1 MCVIIVAQKRLPNE
15 EDLRRAWSR
24 NDDGAGVAW
33 VEKGKVRWVKGLM
46 TLKEVIEVLPKVK
59 TPCVWHFRSATHGGV
74 SQALTHPFL
83 ISPRMPFSNPL
94 KGVLKD
100 GESLLFHNG
109 VEGQAISNL
118 INLLA
123 IKNLRLDDTVMSDSR
138 AIAIAISLVGEVALT
153 LYHSKFALFR
163 ADGSITIKGN
173 FTEEDGLLVS
183 TPLRWEIDFVRWTK
197 RGGYGGY
204 GLEL

>member
-1 MCVIIVAQKRLPNE
+1 
-15 EDLRRAWSR
+15 
-24 NDDGAGVAW
+24 
-33 VEKGKVRWVKGLM
+33 
-46 TLKEVIEVLPKVK
+46 
-59 TPCVWHFRSATHGGV
+59 VWHFRSATHGGV

-83 ISPRMPFSNPL
+83 ISPKAPFSNPL
-94 KGVLKD
+94 KGVLKA

-123 IKNLRLDDTVMSDSR
+123 IKNLRLDDTKMSDSR
-138 AIAIAISLVGEVALT
+138 AIAIAVALVGEVALT

-183 TPLRWEIDFVRWTK
+183 TPLRWEVDFVRWA
-197 RGGYGGY
+197 RRGSYGGYGGY

>member
-1 MCVIIVAQKRLPNE
+1 
-15 EDLRRAWSR
+15 
-24 NDDGAGVAW
+24 
-33 VEKGKVRWVKGLM
+33 
-46 TLKEVIEVLPKVK
+46 
-59 TPCVWHFRSATHGGV
+59 
-74 SQALTHPFL
+74 
-83 ISPRMPFSNPL
+83 
-94 KGVLKD
+94 
-100 GESLLFHNG
+100 LLFHNG

-118 INLLA
+118 INLLV

-183 TPLRWEIDFVRWTK
+183 TPLRWEVDFVRWS
-197 RGGYGGY
+197 RRGGYGGYGGY

>member
-1 MCVIIVAQKRLPNE
+1 
-15 EDLRRAWSR
+15 
-24 NDDGAGVAW
+24 
-33 VEKGKVRWVKGLM
+33 
-46 TLKEVIEVLPKVK
+46 
-59 TPCVWHFRSATHGGV
+59 VWHFRSATHGGV
-74 SQALTHPFL
+74 SQSLTHPFL
-83 ISPRMPFSNPL
+83 ISPKAPFSNPL
-94 KGVLKD
+94 KGVLKT
-100 GESLLFHNG
+100 GEALLFHNG

-118 INLLA
+118 INLLV

-183 TPLRWEIDFVRWTK
+183 TPLRWEVDFVKWT
-197 RGGYGGY
+197 RRGY